1 MTAFELMHDP
11 IAESCI
17 AGMAVFD
24 PANVAPRTSHF
35 LSRQD
40 FFNSGHGLV
49 YEACCNA
56 YNAGHA
62 IDPRTD
68 RYNDLGRAIQN
79 TPYFTQV
86 REACKHIEWIY
97 DESTRRQF
105 LRNNTP
111 ATSSDCIY
119 FAERIRDMAISRRA
133 CVTMADAM
141 QALQVSPDDPGTT
154 MDLLTA
160 RCNQMRQGMAGRG
173 PKEAW
178 EAFQE
183 VIADAEARTR
193 HDGPSKLFSGL
204 PSADQAGLIFGEGEL
219 SVLAAR
225 PGVGKTALAA
235 QVAMHHATKG
245 RGVMIASLEMSHKE
259 LAARILNGK
268 ARMGSTMRTATR
280 IDDLAV
286 QELRTARDQL
296 GRIPL
301 WLWSPGRV
309 SAAQIAAEASLCH
322 AVQGLKLLI
331 VDYIGL
337 VKYEGTQ
344 RERYMQVGEIVKQ
357 LRDIGQKLQI
367 PVLAL
372 AQLSRAAESEEPKL
386 SHLRESGDIEQ
397 DADVVAFLH
406 KESPTK
412 THLIVGKNRHGNS
425 GRCELLWIPEE
436 TTFID
441 QQEFKRDPLIDAY
454 GGF

>member
-17 AGMAVFD
+17 AGMAVYD

-35 LSRQD
+35 LSRRD
-40 FFNSGHGLV
+40 FFNTDHGLV

-56 YNAGHA
+56 YHAGHA
-62 IDPRTD
+62 IDPREE
-68 RYNDLGRAIQN
+68 RYNDLGRAIKN

-86 REACKHIEWIY
+86 QQACKHIEWIY
-97 DESTRRQF
+97 DDSARQHF
-105 LRNNTP
+105 LRNNAP
-111 ATSSDCIY
+111 PHSGHCIY
-119 FAERIRDMAISRRA
+119 YAERIRDMAISRRA
-133 CVTMADAM
+133 CVTMAESM
-141 QALQVSPDDPGTT
+141 QALQASPDDPGTT
-154 MDLLTA
+154 IDLLTA
-160 RCNQMRQGMAGRG
+160 RCSQMRQGMAGRG

-183 VIADAEARTR
+183 VIADAETRTR
-193 HDGPSKLFSGL
+193 HEGPSKLFSGL

-225 PGVGKTALAA
+225 PGVGKTAFAA
-235 QVAMHHATKG
+235 QIAMHHACKM

-268 ARMGSTMRTATR
+268 ARMGSTMRTATK
-280 IDDLAV
+280 IDDSTV
-286 QELRTARDQL
+286 QELRNARDEL

-322 AVQGLKLLI
+322 AVQGLRLLI

-344 RERYMQVGEIVKQ
+344 RERYMQVGEVVKQ

-425 GRCELLWIPEE
+425 GRCELLWVPEE
-436 TTFID
+436 TTFVD
-441 QQEFKRDPLIDAY
+441 PVDFKRETDFDHWNN
-454 GGF
+454 G